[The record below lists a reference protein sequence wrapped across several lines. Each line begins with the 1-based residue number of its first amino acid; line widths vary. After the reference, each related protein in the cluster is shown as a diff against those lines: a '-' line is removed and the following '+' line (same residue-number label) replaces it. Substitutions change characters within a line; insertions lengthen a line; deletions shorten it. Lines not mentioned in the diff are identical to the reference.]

1 MWSDDIIIVFGLVR
15 YAFFDDTCSR
25 WWYWNIGQDIQYT
38 MNIHYKSTLLLNA
51 RSSNNQAITIS
62 NLYLRNIYFRFDD
75 FCWEIAWNR
84 NLNVCTICLAFAT
97 KFFSQK
103 QLQPIQAIN
112 NVPQCPRFPRS
123 SEHHHP
129 CRSIG
134 VLLCNEFIIAS
145 STRQCHYGMVVDWI
159 DRFHVHPFAN
169 HHHQPHHR
177 RR

>member
-1 MWSDDIIIVFGLVR
+1 MISVEKLREIEI
-15 YAFFDDTCSR
+15 
-25 WWYWNIGQDIQYT
+25 
-38 MNIHYKSTLLLNA
+38 STSALSALLLPPP
-51 RSSNNQAITIS
+51 SSHKN
-62 NLYLRNIYFRFDD
+62 
-75 FCWEIAWNR
+75 
-84 NLNVCTICLAFAT
+84 
-97 KFFSQK
+97 KK

-123 SEHHHP
+123 PEHHHP